1 MLPGISLDSNYDS
14 RVHVYSCLSYVFWVS
29 VGLAAQGSNVS
40 FGSGLSPNCFSLFIH
55 EIKKC
60 IHHIYQPVE
69 ADVYDQSCK
78 NSKARYQVDLP
89 DK

>member
-1 MLPGISLDSNYDS
+1 MTTRDVCVLCVSLARKPGRMHTNGNLPSV
-14 RVHVYSCLSYVFWVS
+14 RAS

-60 IHHIYQPVE
+60 ILNASGILFI
-69 ADVYDQSCK
+69 S
-78 NSKARYQVDLP
+78 
-89 DK
+89 